1 MRDNSMLTVGID
13 IGDRYSEIC
22 IVGGG
27 DGHIEVFESGRIKTS
42 KEAVTGYFAGR
53 DPMTIA
59 LEVGTHS
66 PWMSELIRELGHDVI
81 VANARKL
88 KFIYESDNKSDAT
101 DAEMLARVARMDR
114 KMLHPLEH
122 RPSVD
127 AEAMALVRA
136 RDALVRSR
144 ASLVNHVRGVMK
156 SNGERLRSGIATQA
170 FHKHADEIP
179 PRLQPMLGPVM
190 EIIGQITSQVKAY
203 DKQIDQV
210 SKESYPE
217 TELLRQIA
225 GVGPITALTF
235 LLVVSDAERFHNN
248 RAIGPYL
255 GLTPKRDQSGDDDPQ
270 LSITKSGNP
279 YLRRLLVSAAH
290 YIRGPFGPDC
300 DLRRHGDRIAARGG
314 KRAKRRAAIAVAR
327 KLSVVMLSMLRT
339 GADYVPLRRDNT
351 QGKAG

>member
-1 MRDNSMLTVGID
+1 MTEHSTLTVGID

-22 IVGGG
+22 IVEGS
-27 DGHIEVFESGRIKTS
+27 DGNIDVVEKGRIKSTQ
-42 KEAVTGYFAGR
+42 EAVSRYFGGR
-53 DPMTIA
+53 EPMTVA

-66 PWMSELIRELGHDVI
+66 PWMSELIRELGHEVI

-88 KFIYESDNKSDAT
+88 KFIYENDNKNDASDA
-101 DAEMLARVARMDR
+101 ESLARVARMDR
-114 KMLHPLEH
+114 KLLHPLEH

-144 ASLVNHVRGVMK
+144 SSLVNHVRGVMK
-156 SNGERLRSGIATQA
+156 SNGERLRSGIAAEA
-170 FHKHADEIP
+170 FHKHAEEIP
-179 PRLQPMLGPVM
+179 QRLQPMLGPVM
-190 EIIGQITSQVKAY
+190 EMIGQLTSHIKNY
-203 DKQIDQV
+203 DKQIEQV

-225 GVGPITALTF
+225 GVGPITALVF
-235 LLVVSDAERFHNN
+235 ILVVSDTERFRNN

-255 GLTPKRDQSGDDDPQ
+255 GLTPRHKQSGDEDPQ

-290 YIRGPFGPDC
+290 YILGPFGPDC
-300 DLRRHGDRIAARGG
+300 DLRRHGEKIAARGG

-327 KLSVVMLSMLRT
+327 KLCVAMLAMLRT
-339 GADYVPLRRDNT
+339 GENYVPLRQDT
-351 QGKAG
+351 QRKAA